1 MPIQHIDELRH
12 VGVRDLHVHGL
23 HDHPPHQ
30 NRHIRGARR
39 EHLRKKHVNN
49 LPPGATLPPAVPMKA
64 FFIHLGH
71 RNFTFVMLCTI
82 EC

>member
-12 VGVRDLHVHGL
+12 VDVRVLHGL
-23 HDHPPHQ
+23 HDHPPRQ

-49 LPPGATLPPAVPMKA
+49 LPPGRTQSPTHSIMWS
-64 FFIHLGH
+64 
-71 RNFTFVMLCTI
+71 
-82 EC
+82 

>member
-1 MPIQHIDELRH
+1 MLIQHTDELRH

-23 HDHPPHQ
+23 HDHLPHQ

-49 LPPGATLPPAVPMKA
+49 LPPGPHEGLFSSTSDTVSYGL
-64 FFIHLGH
+64 
-71 RNFTFVMLCTI
+71 
-82 EC
+82 